1 MKVRLKD
8 VAARAGVA
16 INTASTILNR
26 RPNSWASKETEKRV
40 FVAAEELGYKPN
52 RAAVAL
58 RSGKFN
64 SIALLLPDLHNPSY
78 CLFADL
84 LEREAEKRLYDT
96 LIESW
101 RMDLARERHCLGDI
115 IDREVDGV
123 AAVLS
128 DHLPHR
134 DFLAEQFR
142 RGRPFVALSQTGGAP
157 LPVDSVLADF
167 NDGLREAIQTLF
179 DFGHRRFGFICA
191 LASGQCDL
199 QRQQLFREMIA
210 ARSLG
215 NDAYQFVRCD
225 HTSAG
230 AYQAAMQLLNGN
242 PKRPTAIIAMND
254 LAAISTMRAA
264 AELAISIPRD
274 LSLVGVDDIPMASY
288 LPVSLTSIA
297 QPLAKMAEKTCTLLF
312 DRIQNPKK
320 THIEQAVFPTTF
332 VPRESI
338 GHVPA
343 AT

>member
-40 FVAAEELGYKPN
+40 FVAAEELGYRPN

-58 RSGKFN
+58 RSGRFN
-64 SIALLLPDLHNPSY
+64 SIALLLPDLHNPTY
-78 CLFADL
+78 CVFADL

-123 AAVLS
+123 AALLS
-128 DHLPHR
+128 DHASHR
-134 DFLAEQFR
+134 EFLADQFK

-167 NDGLREAIQTLF
+167 TDGLRDAISALF
-179 DFGHRRFGFICA
+179 ELGHRRFGFICA
-191 LASGQCDL
+191 LASGQSDQ
-199 QRQQLFREMIA
+199 QRQILFREMIA
-210 ARSLG
+210 GRGLG

-225 HTSAG
+225 HTAEG
-230 AYQAAMQLLNGN
+230 ARRAAMQLMSGN
-242 PKRPTAIIAMND
+242 SRRPTAIIAMND
-254 LAAISTMRAA
+254 LAAIATMRAA
-264 AELAISIPRD
+264 SELGIAIPKDI
-274 LSLVGVDDIPMASY
+274 SLVGVDDIPMASY

-297 QPLAKMAEKTCTLLF
+297 QPMVQMAQKTCDLLF
-312 DRIQNPKK
+312 DRIQNPGK
-320 THIEQAVFPTTF
+320 TQVEEAIFTTTF

-338 GHVPA
+338 GRAPQA
-343 AT
+343 

>member
-64 SIALLLPDLHNPSY
+64 SIALLLPDLCNPSY
-78 CLFADL
+78 CVFADL

-123 AAVLS
+123 AALLS
-128 DHLPHR
+128 DHAPHHE
-134 DFLAEQFR
+134 FLADQFK

-167 NDGLREAIQTLF
+167 TNGFKDAIHALF
-179 DFGHRRFGFICA
+179 ELGHRRFGFICA
-191 LASGQCDL
+191 LASGQSDL
-199 QRQQLFREMIA
+199 QRQQLFRQMIS
-210 ARSLG
+210 ARGLG

-225 HTSAG
+225 HTSPG
-230 AYQAAMQLLNGN
+230 AYQAAMQLLRGN

-254 LAAISTMRAA
+254 LAAIATMRAA
-264 AELAISIPRD
+264 AELAISIPND

-297 QPLAKMAEKTCTLLF
+297 QPMVQMAEKTCELLF
-312 DRIQNPKK
+312 DRIRNPKK
-320 THIEQAVFPTTF
+320 PHAEQAIFSTIF

-338 GHVPA
+338 GRAPQR
-343 AT
+343 

>member
-64 SIALLLPDLHNPSY
+64 SIALLLPDLHNPSH
-78 CLFADL
+78 CVFADL
-84 LEREAEKRLYDT
+84 LEREAEKRFYDT

-115 IDREVDGV
+115 FDREVDGV
-123 AAVLS
+123 AALLS
-128 DHLPHR
+128 DHLPHH

-142 RGRPFVALSQTGGAP
+142 RGHPFVALSQTGGSP

-167 NDGLREAIQTLF
+167 DDGLKEAIQALF
-179 DFGHRRFGFICA
+179 ELGHRRFGFICP

-199 QRQQLFREMIA
+199 QRQQLFRRMISE
-210 ARSLG
+210 RGLDSDG
-215 NDAYQFVRCD
+215 YQFVRCD

-230 AYQAAMQLLNGN
+230 AHHAAMQLLHGN
-242 PKRPTAIIAMND
+242 AKRPTAIIAMND
-254 LAAISTMRAA
+254 LAAIAAMRAA
-264 AELAISIPRD
+264 AELAISIPKD
-274 LSLVGVDDIPMASY
+274 LSLVGVDDIPLASY

-297 QPLAKMAEKTCTLLF
+297 QPLAQMAEKTCTLLF
-312 DRIQNPKK
+312 ERIQNPNK
-320 THIEQAVFPTTF
+320 THVEQAIFPTKF
-332 VPRESI
+332 VRRESI
-338 GHVPA
+338 GQAPG
-343 AT
+343 

>member
-64 SIALLLPDLHNPSY
+64 SIALLLPDLHNPTY
-78 CLFADL
+78 CVFADL

-101 RMDLARERHCLGDI
+101 RMDLERERHCLGDI
-115 IDREVDGV
+115 IDRQVDGV
-123 AAVLS
+123 AALLS
-128 DHLPHR
+128 DHASHR
-134 DFLAEQFR
+134 EFLADQFK

-167 NDGLREAIQTLF
+167 TDGLTDAIHTLF
-179 DFGHRRFGFICA
+179 ELGHRRFGFICA
-191 LASGQCDL
+191 LASGQSDQ
-199 QRQQLFREMIA
+199 QRQQLFRQMIS
-210 ARSLG
+210 ARGLG

-225 HTSAG
+225 HTSSG
-230 AYQAAMQLLNGN
+230 AYQAAMQLLSEN

-254 LAAISTMRAA
+254 LAAIATMRAA
-264 AELAISIPRD
+264 AELGISIPRD
-274 LSLVGVDDIPMASY
+274 LSLVGVDDIPMACY

-297 QPLAKMAEKTCTLLF
+297 QPMAQMAMKTCALLF
-312 DRIQNPKK
+312 DRIQNPNK
-320 THIEQAVFPTTF
+320 THVEQAVFPTTF

-338 GHVPA
+338 GHAPGS
-343 AT
+343 

>member
-40 FVAAEELGYKPN
+40 FVAAEELGYRPN

-58 RSGKFN
+58 RSGRFN

-78 CLFADL
+78 CVFADL

-123 AAVLS
+123 AALLS
-128 DHLPHR
+128 DHASHR
-134 DFLAEQFR
+134 EFLADQFKR
-142 RGRPFVALSQTGGAP
+142 RRPFVALSQTGGEP

-167 NDGLREAIQTLF
+167 TDGLTEAINTLF
-179 DFGHRRFGFICA
+179 ELGHRRFGFICA

-199 QRQQLFREMIA
+199 QRQLLFRQMIG
-210 ARSLG
+210 ARGLG

-225 HTSAG
+225 HTSGG
-230 AYQAAMQLLNGN
+230 AYQAAMQLMCGN
-242 PKRPTAIIAMND
+242 ARRPTAIIAMND
-254 LAAISTMRAA
+254 LAAIATMRAA
-264 AELAISIPRD
+264 SELGISIPRD

-297 QPLAKMAEKTCTLLF
+297 QPMVQMAEKTCALLF
-312 DRIQNPKK
+312 DRIQNPEK
-320 THIEQAVFPTTF
+320 TQIEQAIFPTTF
-332 VPRESI
+332 VRRESI
-338 GHVPA
+338 GQSPQR
-343 AT
+343 

>member
-64 SIALLLPDLHNPSY
+64 SIALLLPDLHNPFY
-78 CLFADL
+78 TAFADL

-101 RMDLARERHCLGDI
+101 RMDLQRERHCLGDI
-115 IDREVDGV
+115 MDREVDGV
-123 AAVLS
+123 AALLS
-128 DHLPHR
+128 DHTSHH
-134 DFLAEQFR
+134 DFLADQFK
-142 RGRPFVALSQTGGAP
+142 RGRPFIALSQTGGAP

-167 NDGLREAIQTLF
+167 TDGLKDAINALF
-179 DFGHRRFGFICA
+179 EHGHRRFGFICA
-191 LASGQCDL
+191 LAAGQSDL
-199 QRQQLFREMIA
+199 QRQQLYREMINS
-210 ARSLG
+210 RGLG
-215 NDAYQFVRCD
+215 TDGYQFVRCD

-230 AYQAAMQLLNGN
+230 AYHAAMQLLNAN

-254 LAAISTMRAA
+254 LAAIATMRAA
-264 AELAISIPRD
+264 AELGISIPKD
-274 LSLVGVDDIPMASY
+274 LSLVGADDIPLASY

-297 QPLAKMAEKTCTLLF
+297 QPMVQMAEKTCALLF
-312 DRIQNPKK
+312 DRIQNPQKV
-320 THIEQAVFPTTF
+320 HIEQAVFPTTF

-338 GHVPA
+338 GRAPKS
-343 AT
+343 

>member
-26 RPNSWASKETEKRV
+26 RPNSWASKETERRV

-78 CLFADL
+78 CVFADL

-101 RMDLARERHCLGDI
+101 RMDLQRERHCLGDI
-115 IDREVDGV
+115 VDREVDGV
-123 AAVLS
+123 AALLS
-128 DHLPHR
+128 DHASHHE
-134 DFLAEQFR
+134 FLADQFK
-142 RGRPFVALSQTGGAP
+142 RGRPFVCLSQTGGAP

-167 NDGLREAIQTLF
+167 TDGLKDAIHALF
-179 DFGHRRFGFICA
+179 EHGHRRFGFICA
-191 LASGQCDL
+191 LAAGQSDL
-199 QRQQLFREMIA
+199 QRQQFLRQMISS
-210 ARSLG
+210 RGLG
-215 NDAYQFVRCD
+215 SDGYQFVRCD
-225 HTSAG
+225 HTSPG
-230 AYQAAMQLLNGN
+230 AYQAAIQLLKDN

-254 LAAISTMRAA
+254 LAAIATMRAA
-264 AELAISIPRD
+264 AELGIPIPKE

-297 QPLAKMAEKTCTLLF
+297 QPMLQMAEKTCALLF
-312 DRIQNPKK
+312 DRIQNPQKA
-320 THIEQAVFPTTF
+320 HIEQAVFPTAF

-338 GHVPA
+338 GRAPQR
-343 AT
+343 